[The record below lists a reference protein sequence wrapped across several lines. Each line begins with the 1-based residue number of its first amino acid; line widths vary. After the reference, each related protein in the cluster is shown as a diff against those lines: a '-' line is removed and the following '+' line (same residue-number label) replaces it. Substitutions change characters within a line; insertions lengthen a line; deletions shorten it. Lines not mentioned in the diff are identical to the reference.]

1 LTFKSYEQRLR
12 ELDEEIKWREGQ
24 LKKLREIRG
33 LIQGFKD
40 RQEVKG

>member
-12 ELDEEIKWREGQ
+12 ELDEEIAWREGQ